1 MADTITNST
10 SKRLAVVTG
19 ANKGIG
25 FEICRQLASNGIAVV
40 LTARDEKRGIEAVEK
55 LNGSGLSDVVF
66 HQMDVKDPASIASL
80 AHFINTQFGKL
91 DILVNNAGIT
101 GVKLNDNEFDTLM
114 AVDSPEAR
122 LAKLI
127 ELVGLITHE
136 TAEECIQ
143 VNYYGTKRV
152 TEALLPIL
160 QLSHS
165 PRIVNVSSTMGR
177 LQYVPAKWAKEVLG
191 DVDALTEEKVDVVLK
206 EYLNDFK
213 ENQGSSAYSMSKA
226 AVNAYTR
233 IVAKKFPTF
242 RINCVCPGYVKTD
255 INFNTGHCTVEE
267 GAAAPVKLA
276 LLLDDAPSGLFFF
289 QKEVSTFD

>member
-55 LNGSGLSDVVF
+55 LNRSGLSDVVF

-101 GVKLNDNEFDTLM
+101 GVKLNDNDYDALM
-114 AVDSPEAR
+114 AVDSQARVAKLVELAR
-122 LAKLI
+122 LS
-127 ELVGLITHE
+127 TRE

-165 PRIVNVSSTMGR
+165 PRIVNVSSTFGK
-177 LQYVPAKWAKEVLG
+177 LQYVSVELAKEVLG
-191 DVDALTEEKVDVVLK
+191 DVDALTKEKVDVVLK
-206 EYLNDFK
+206 EYLNNFK

-233 IVAKKFPTF
+233 IVAKRFPTF

-255 INFNTGHCTVEE
+255 INLNTGHCTVEE
-267 GAAAPVKLA
+267 GAAGPVKLA
-276 LLLDDAPSGLFFF
+276 LLFDDGPSGLFFF
-289 QKEVSTFD
+289 QEEVSTFD